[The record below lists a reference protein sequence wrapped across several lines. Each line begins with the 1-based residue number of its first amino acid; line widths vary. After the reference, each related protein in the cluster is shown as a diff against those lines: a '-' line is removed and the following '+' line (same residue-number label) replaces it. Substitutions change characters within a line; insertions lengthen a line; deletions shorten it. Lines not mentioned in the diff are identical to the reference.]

1 MTYSSKIQRIC
12 LWGLIVRLIA
22 LSLTLLFSDH
32 LTTGYLRSNYDS
44 DDLRYMDG
52 AIIYSETASTLIDV
66 PAFINAFLTFN
77 DNVGLSDDIALWY
90 WLMCIMMY
98 IFKYPIIIK
107 VINII
112 FGVICISLIYKICK
126 FVFPNKVK
134 IGILASSLYAFFP
147 YPVIF
152 CCFVYKDQFLTLIL
166 LLIIYLVYKNSTI
179 INIKSIV
186 QLTILLIAFNLIR
199 SGLLPILLISI
210 GYIEYKKNPEK
221 YGLSKP
227 INTFILLSV
236 TTIFVYYLYI
246 HFSDIIS
253 HKFNSYVENRI
264 QAGSGED
271 TISLFI
277 INSPFDLWKA
287 PLSFAFTFIQPL
299 YTGSK
304 ILNWSSIV
312 SILNVCSIP
321 VVIVSTYYWFIKKS
335 NNVFW
340 ISIMILFMVMLI
352 VSMGIT
358 RHFYYLLPFV
368 FIFYSD
374 AIVSGMPTVKVLNKV
389 GIGLAVFYTFAFIL
403 PIVCLSGVR

>member
-1 MTYSSKIQRIC
+1 MSYSYKISKIC

-22 LSLTLLFSDH
+22 LSLTLMFSDN

-52 AIIYSETASTLIDV
+52 AIIYSETASSIIDV
-66 PAFINAFLTFN
+66 PAFISAFRTFN
-77 DNVGLSDDIALWY
+77 DNVGLSEDIALWY

-98 IFKYPIIIK
+98 IFKYPIIVKI
-107 VINII
+107 INIL

-126 FVFPNKVK
+126 FVFPHKEK

-147 YPVIF
+147 YPVFF

-166 LLIIYLVYKNSTI
+166 LSIIYIVYKNSTI
-179 INIKSIV
+179 INIKSII

-199 SGLLPILLISI
+199 SGLLPIILICI
-210 GYIEYKKNPEK
+210 GYIEFKKNPKK

-227 INTFILLSV
+227 INTFILVSI
-236 TTIFVYYLYI
+236 TAIFVYYLYM

-253 HKFNSYVENRI
+253 HKFKSYVENRI
-264 QAGSGED
+264 QVGSGGD
-271 TISLFI
+271 TISYFI
-277 INSPFDLWKA
+277 INSPLDLWKA
-287 PLSFAFTFIQPL
+287 PLAYAFTIIQPL

-312 SILNVCSIP
+312 GILNACTIP
-321 VVIVSTYYWFIKKS
+321 IMIVSVYYWFIKKS

-340 ISIMILFMVMLI
+340 MSIMILFMVMLI
-352 VSMGIT
+352 VSMGIS

-374 AIVSGMPTVKVLNKV
+374 AIVSESPSVKSLNKV

-403 PIVCLSGVR
+403 PIACLFGL